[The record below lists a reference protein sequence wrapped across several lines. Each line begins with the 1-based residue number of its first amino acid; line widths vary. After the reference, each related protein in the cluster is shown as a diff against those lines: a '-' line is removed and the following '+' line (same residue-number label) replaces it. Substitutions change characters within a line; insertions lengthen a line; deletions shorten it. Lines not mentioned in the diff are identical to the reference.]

1 MKRKEKKRR
10 KIKMKSI
17 LSNLD
22 TYICVDSPHLGLS
35 SIT

>member
-1 MKRKEKKRR
+1 MKIKEKKRR

-22 TYICVDSPHLGLS
+22 IDLKADTWSFRIG
-35 SIT
+35 